1 VGLEAKCQLRVG
13 RAVHE
18 GKALLE
24 TDDLLFRGDVRL
36 KIPLTSIKTVTAADG
51 VLQVD
56 HTEGR
61 AAFNLGPAADR
72 WAERIRSPRTLIDK
86 LDIKPG
92 ALVSVLGVTDAGF
105 LAQLAART
113 PNVSLG
119 KLNIKSAVIL
129 LAVEKPRDIDKIQ
142 RVAEKMARTAMLWVV
157 HPKGVNGVKDTD
169 IFAAC
174 DTAGLTYTKVARFS
188 ATHTAEKLVVPV
200 SMR

>member
-1 VGLEAKCQLRVG
+1 MGLEAKCQLRVG

-24 TDDLLFRGDVRL
+24 TDELLFRGDVRL
-36 KIPLTSIKTVTAADG
+36 KIPLTSIKAVTAADG
-51 VLQVD
+51 VLRVD
-56 HTEGR
+56 HADGR
-61 AAFNLGPAADR
+61 AAFGLGPAADR
-72 WAERIRSPRTLIDK
+72 WAERIRNPRTLIDK

-92 ALVSVLGVTDAGF
+92 AVVSVLGVNDAAF
-105 LAQLAART
+105 LEQLKART

-119 KLNIKSAVIL
+119 KLNSKSAAIL
-129 LAVEKPRDIDKIQ
+129 LAVEKPTDIDKIV
-142 RVAEKMARTAMLWVV
+142 RVAEKMPRAAMLWVV
-157 HPKGVNGVKDTD
+157 HPKGVSGVKDTD

>member
-13 RAVHE
+13 RTVHE

-24 TDDLLFRGDVRL
+24 TDDLLFRGEVRL
-36 KIPLTSIKTVTAADG
+36 KIPLTSIKSVTAADG
-51 VLQVD
+51 VLRVEHAD
-56 HTEGR
+56 GR
-61 AAFNLGPAADR
+61 AAFTLGQAADK

-92 ALVSVLGVTDAGF
+92 AVVSVLGVRDADF
-105 LAQLAART
+105 FAQLEART
-113 PNVSLG
+113 DHISRG
-119 KLNIKSAVIL
+119 KLAKDSAVIL
-129 LAVEKPRDIDKIQ
+129 LAVEKPADLDKIGP
-142 RVAEKMARTAMLWVV
+142 VAEKMPRNAMLWVV
-157 HPKGVNGVKDTD
+157 HPKGVVGVKDTD
-169 IFAAC
+169 IFAAS

>member
-13 RAVHE
+13 RAIHE

-24 TDDLLFRGDVRL
+24 TDELLFRGDVRL
-36 KIPLTSIKTVTAADG
+36 KIPLTSIKSVTAADG
-51 VLQVD
+51 VLRVD
-56 HTEGR
+56 HADGR
-61 AAFNLGPAADR
+61 AAFSLGPAADR

-92 ALVSVLGVTDAGF
+92 AVVSVFGVTDAAF
-105 LAQLAART
+105 LEQLAART
-113 PNVSLG
+113 TNVSLG
-119 KLNIKSAVIL
+119 KLNAKSAVIL
-129 LAVEKPRDIDKIQ
+129 LAVEKPKDIDKIQ
-142 RVAEKMARTAMLWVV
+142 RIAEKMPRAAMLWVV
-157 HPKGVNGVKDTD
+157 HPKGVTGVKDTD